1 MPFELTGVAYEATGS
16 EEGLD
21 EVDDAVG
28 AAVLPLAVGKDP
40 VESPPFR
47 GLAGVIF
54 EAPVSKGTGDLISR
68 AAFSE
73 QSGKRL
79 DLAFREWRDDHHLG
93 DAQSAGKSCWIVV
106 LSGGRF
112 AVG

>member
-1 MPFELTGVAYEATGS
+1 MSFELTGVADKATGS

-28 AAVLPLAVGKDP
+28 ATVLPLAVGENP
-40 VESPPFR
+40 VESPPLR

-54 EAPVSKGTGDLISR
+54 EAPVSKGAGDLISR
-68 AAFSE
+68 ATSSE
-73 QSGKRL
+73 QSGERF
-79 DLAFREWRDDHHLG
+79 DLAFREWRDDVHLG

-106 LSGGRF
+106 LRGGRF
-112 AVG
+112 VAG